1 MEKLAVFRY
10 AKALFEIA
18 KEKNAVAEYNQAAK
32 DILFALQQDK
42 TIMRVISHPGMPRKD
57 KINVINTAFAGKVPE
72 DFAGL
77 FALMLKRGRERDITG
92 VLEHMDV
99 LYKEYSR
106 LAVAKLYSPEE
117 LPEEK
122 VTEIRGLISK
132 KLDKTIHIEKIID
145 KSLIAGFRVEV
156 DGFVFD
162 ASTKNQVNRL
172 KKELLGSF
180 Y

>member
-1 MEKLAVFRY
+1 MEKLAVLRY

-32 DILFALQQDK
+32 DILFALEQDK
-42 TIMRVISHPGMPRKD
+42 TIMSVISHPGMPRKD
-57 KINVINTAFAGKVPE
+57 KIDAINAAFTGRVPE
-72 DFAGL
+72 DFTGL
-77 FALMLKRGRERDITG
+77 FALMLKRGREGDIEG
-92 VLEHMDV
+92 VLRHMDI

-106 LAVAKLYSPEE
+106 LAVAKLFSPEE
-117 LPEEK
+117 LPEAK
-122 VTEIRGLISK
+122 ITEIRNHLSK

-145 KSLIAGFRVEV
+145 KTLIAGFRVEV

-162 ASTKNQVNRL
+162 ASTKNQMNRL